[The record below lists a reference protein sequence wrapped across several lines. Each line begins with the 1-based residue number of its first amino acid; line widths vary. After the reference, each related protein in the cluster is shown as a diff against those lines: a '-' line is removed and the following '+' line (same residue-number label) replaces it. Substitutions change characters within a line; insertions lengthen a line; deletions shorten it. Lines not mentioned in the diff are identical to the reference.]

1 MGRLTDGAID
11 ITSQNRAPVGGVSRR
26 PRRTTKYLIIH
37 YTAGGSI
44 SSAVGTLNLKGLAYH
59 YFVDKDNKVYL
70 YTPDNVFSYHAG
82 NINNDAVSISLVGGG
97 PDKPKGPYL
106 GEQDIRRRPSQIQ
119 TAVQL
124 GEELIAKYNIKRE
137 NIYGHGELP
146 GADKTADEGITVAT
160 QLRAGTPKAPLPP
173 DAGKAGGTRSNRGGF
188 TGGVIPRSNGI
199 VTGPDPFS
207 SAPPISPYIATVE
220 SLHPF
225 IQYELT
231 RRRNAAETA
240 NTYMP
245 FVKLTSL
252 SKVLKSN
259 LTDKTTSEYCK
270 NSPNGDAEREK
281 WIQECADSDTYCPTL
296 GIHGEP
302 HTIFENIYSP
312 VGNRSIVAYAS
323 QKDRNNPT
331 VITRVPVVV
340 ADAAKDPP
348 NIPPP
353 GIISLIA
360 ERSTAGPMG
369 VRGGLFKATINIRA
383 YSIGQVDTLL
393 RYFLRPATRVVLE
406 LGRKSSNTGEEIDTS
421 DTMFRTFDWKRS
433 LGNDND
439 GNDTTISGEL
449 GPLVTLK
456 KGQRDFIE
464 KYIYGNLGNYEIFIG
479 YVVRFDLKFT
489 KENGYDISLIIHSLQ
504 QYEVPV
510 VGTGVNSL
518 NPSNSVPNPC
528 DAVDIVDYFN
538 PPSGWRRNSLKTLM
552 TSGKGITQYPTH
564 IIELVGPGTNST
576 SGGAESSGWLVT
588 WQFFV
593 DVMLNDT
600 EEGILSVFQLGA
612 EDQKTKDF
620 LKSSVIRPIQRLV
633 SGSSTSLNSNEVS
646 WSPTLRSV
654 DPNVMIIYNPS
665 AQENVIQTNI
675 EEITQTLESLG
686 DISQEERDN
695 ILTSFNSS
703 SVQERIMNNSPV
715 GGFTEVN
722 NSGTSYLTKGVWL
735 NTNAIMNAFSGADTI
750 SVAVNN
756 LLTAMNNATRG
767 FWNLQLLSND
777 VDNPGMHVIDAGI
790 SKKPKYLERRAP
802 EKDRPQPMQQDIFNV
817 QTSDLSISKLVEGLE
832 LGAKD
837 EKGIWHPNYL
847 YVFNRKL
854 QTSQDDDVGGE
865 LLDVTLESSL
875 PQVIAV
881 QAIAGVGGQMQRG
894 TLNAIDIEELRSIAL
909 YDVYPKENK
918 VQSNSPCA
926 PTPTDAGPRPSEI
939 PQGFVNLIITTLGG
953 QSAVYNNQT
962 VDSSDIS
969 NIQQQIIDEWKGG
982 LSVCKEPG
990 PNLSDEDKIKQQKLC
1005 EEEVRNRTKVFDDY
1019 RGKLGQSVRESYE
1032 TQRPGYLSLIKQYS
1046 GTYGMAIDLIEYDV
1060 SKMSKNLDRESHIAQ
1075 QEGKPHS
1082 FNSSNLTK
1090 TLVNLTMPGIGGIQ
1104 LFQSFGVDRVP
1115 SILDRGYYVVTKVDH
1130 EFSVEN
1136 GWITKVQGR
1145 FRYNPPTPTARV
1157 EGRTPP
1163 TAPTTPTTPATS
1175 APTAGSRPQ
1184 GASSRSAA
1192 REQVRQQ
1199 LNEPLPNPPWTD
1211 EYIVRQREI
1220 RVRLLNPTTRAD
1232 IAAARSANISQ
1243 QKRTEMITEV
1253 ARLNRDIQ
1261 RRIDDYKQRKVAVP
1275 QILSPLES
1283 ILRNNIDD
1291 ATRVR

>member
-1 MGRLTDGAID
+1 MGRLIDGAID
-11 ITSQNRAPVGGVSRR
+11 ITSRNRAPIGGVSRR
-26 PRRTTKYLIIH
+26 PRGSTKYLIIH
-37 YTAGGSI
+37 YTAGDTVQ
-44 SSAVGTLNLKGLAYH
+44 SAVDTLNKKQLAYH

-70 YTPDNVFSYHAG
+70 YTPDNVLAYHAG

-97 PDKPKGPYL
+97 PDTPKGPYL
-106 GEQDIRRRPSQIQ
+106 GERDILRRPSQIQ

-124 GEELIAKYNIKRE
+124 GEELIQKYDIKRQ

-146 GADKTADEGITVAT
+146 GAGKMADEGITAAV

-173 DAGKAGGTRSNRGGF
+173 DAGKPGKKGSGRS
-188 TGGVIPRSNGI
+188 GVSSGSPRPSGI
-199 VTGPDPFS
+199 AAGPDPFAS
-207 SAPPISPYIATVE
+207 SPPISPYIATVE

-240 NTYMP
+240 NIYMP

-252 SKVLKSN
+252 SRVLKSN
-259 LTDKTTSEYCK
+259 LGNSAAAEYCK
-270 NSPNGDAEREK
+270 NSPDGEAARQK
-281 WIQECADSDTYCPTL
+281 WIETCADSDTFCPTL

-302 HTIFENIYSP
+302 QGTFDDIFSTKS
-312 VGNRSIVAYAS
+312 NRSIVAYAS
-323 QKDRNNPT
+323 QKQRGNI
-331 VITRVPVVV
+331 ITRVPVLV

-353 GIISLIA
+353 GITSLTA

-383 YSIGQVDTLL
+383 YSVGQVDTLL

-406 LGRKSSNTGEEIDTS
+406 LGRKSSNTGEEIDTTS
-421 DTMFRTFDWKRS
+421 TMFNTFNWKRS
-433 LGNDND
+433 LGTDND

-510 VGTGVNSL
+510 AGTGINSL

-538 PPSGWRRNSLKTLM
+538 PPSGWRRNTLKKLM
-552 TSGKGITQYPTH
+552 TSGKGVTQYPTH
-564 IIELVGPGTNST
+564 IIELVGPGTNTT

-600 EEGILSVFQLGA
+600 EEGILSVFQLGE

-633 SGSSTSLNSNEVS
+633 SGSKTSLNANEVS

-654 DPNVMIIYNPS
+654 DPNVMIIYSPS
-665 AQENVIQTNI
+665 AQTDSIQTNI

-686 DISQEERDN
+686 DISEEDREN
-695 ILTSFNSS
+695 IILSYNSS
-703 SVQERIMNNSPV
+703 SVQQRIMYDSPV
-715 GGFTEVN
+715 GGFTEVDD
-722 NSGTSYLTKGVWL
+722 SGTSYLTKGVWL

-750 SVAVNN
+750 SVAINN

-802 EKDRPQPMQQDIFNV
+802 ERDIPQPMEQDIFNV
-817 QTSDLSISKLVEGLE
+817 QTSDINISGLVEGLE

-837 EKGIWHPNYL
+837 EKGMWHPNHL

-854 QTSQDDDVGGE
+854 QTSQDDDIGGE

-909 YDVYPKENK
+909 YDVYPKENN

-939 PQGFVNLIITTLGG
+939 PQEFVNLIIATLGG
-953 QSAVYNNQT
+953 QRISYNNEIA
-962 VDSSDIS
+962 DASDIS
-969 NIQQQIIDEWKGG
+969 RIQQELIDEWKGK

-990 PNLSDEDKIKQQKLC
+990 ENVDDAGKLAMQKLC

-1032 TQRPGYLSLIKQYS
+1032 TQRPGYLSLVKQYS
-1046 GTYGMAIDLIEYDV
+1046 GMYGSAIDLIEYDV
-1060 SKMSKNLDRESHIAQ
+1060 SKMSKNLDSESQVAQ

-1130 EFSVEN
+1130 DFSVEN
-1136 GWITKVQGR
+1136 GWTTKVQGR

-1157 EGRTPP
+1157 ERRQPP
-1163 TAPTTPTTPATS
+1163 AAPASPTLPTTPVRRPAQAPVTEGTLSAEQQASLKSVSKPVNQFTNQEIVNRTNIILGLTS
-1175 APTAGSRPQ
+1175 EFWGKWGR
-1184 GASSRSAA
+1184 SSTRIAY
-1192 REQVRQQ
+1192 EQR
-1199 LNEPLPNPPWTD
+1199 LADGTIDRLKAELILLDD
-1211 EYIVRQREI
+1211 EATR
-1220 RVRLLNPTTRAD
+1220 RVRSQGLVPREFRGSYLGKLQDRLEE
-1232 IAAARSANISQ
+1232 RNI
-1243 QKRTEMITEV
+1243 
-1253 ARLNRDIQ
+1253 RLRG
-1261 RRIDDYKQRKVAVP
+1261 
-1275 QILSPLES
+1275 
-1283 ILRNNIDD
+1283 
-1291 ATRVR
+1291 